1 LDIFAKAYDYQVPR
15 QAAAAGLY
23 PYFIPLSSG
32 SGPEAVM
39 AGRRVLMFGSNDYL
53 GLTGHPEVKQAAV
66 RALEA
71 YGTSCTGSRLVN
83 GTIDLHLELE
93 EAVAGFFRRPAALVF
108 TTGYQ
113 AALGTI
119 SSLTG
124 LGDTV
129 LADRGVHA
137 SLLEGARLGHGRVL
151 RFRHN
156 DLGQLEQMLASG
168 QARGG
173 TLIVTDG
180 VFSMHGD
187 LAPLGDLIRLKN
199 AYGARLVVDDAHGI
213 GVLGG
218 HGRGTAE
225 HLGAED
231 GVDLLIGTFS
241 KSLAATGGFVTGP
254 AEVVDY
260 IRHHARAMI
269 FSAAMPAPSAAAALA
284 ALRIVQAQPGPR
296 ARLRRAVLALRDGLR
311 SAGFPAGDA
320 EAAIVPIEVGAE
332 IETLRLWRRLFD
344 EGFYAN
350 PAIPPAVEPGRSL
363 LRASCTADHTSE
375 HIREAVG
382 MFRRVASGTSAAPV
396 VLEQEGA
403 L

>member
-1 LDIFAKAYDYQVPR
+1 
-15 QAAAAGLY
+15 
-23 PYFIPLSSG
+23 
-32 SGPEAVM
+32 M

-53 GLTGHPEVKQAAV
+53 GLTGHPEVKQAAA
-66 RALEA
+66 RALEV

-83 GTIDLHLELE
+83 GTTDLHLELE

-113 AALGTI
+113 AASGTI
-119 SSLTG
+119 SALAG

-137 SLLEGARLGHGRVL
+137 SLLEGARLGYGRVL

-156 DLGQLEQMLASG
+156 DLDQLERMLASG
-168 QARGG
+168 PARDGRRPERVSRGG

-213 GVLGG
+213 GVLGE

-254 AEVVDY
+254 AKVVDY

-269 FSAAMPAPSAAAALA
+269 FSAAMPAASAAAALA
-284 ALRIVQAQPGPR
+284 ALRVVQAQPVLRG
-296 ARLRRAVLALRDGLR
+296 RLRKAVLALRDGLR
-311 SAGFPAGDA
+311 SAGFATGDA

-382 MFRRVASGTSAAPV
+382 MSRRVAAGTGAAAAIP
-396 VLEQEGA
+396 EQEGA

>member
-1 LDIFAKAYDYQVPR
+1 
-15 QAAAAGLY
+15 
-23 PYFIPLSSG
+23 
-32 SGPEAVM
+32 M

-53 GLTGHPEVKQAAV
+53 GLTRHPEVKQAAA
-66 RALEA
+66 RALEV

-113 AALGTI
+113 AASGTI
-119 SSLTG
+119 SALAG

-156 DLGQLEQMLASG
+156 DLDQLERMLASG
-168 QARGG
+168 QGSDGRRPERVSRGG

-213 GVLGG
+213 GVLGE

-225 HLGAED
+225 HLGTED

-241 KSLAATGGFVTGP
+241 KSLAATGGFVTGS

-269 FSAAMPAPSAAAALA
+269 FSAAMPAASAAAALA
-284 ALRIVQAQPGPR
+284 ALRIVQAQPVLRG
-296 ARLRRAVLALRDGLR
+296 RLRRAVLALRDGLR
-311 SAGFPAGDA
+311 SAGFATGDA

-332 IETLRLWRRLFD
+332 METLRLWRCLFD

-363 LRASCTADHTSE
+363 LRASCTAGHTSE

-382 MFRRVASGTSAAPV
+382 MACRAASGTSAAAVMP
-396 VLEQEGA
+396 EQEGVR
-403 L
+403 

>member
-1 LDIFAKAYDYQVPR
+1 
-15 QAAAAGLY
+15 
-23 PYFIPLSSG
+23 
-32 SGPEAVM
+32 
-39 AGRRVLMFGSNDYL
+39 
-53 GLTGHPEVKQAAV
+53 
-66 RALEA
+66 
-71 YGTSCTGSRLVN
+71 
-83 GTIDLHLELE
+83 
-93 EAVAGFFRRPAALVF
+93 
-108 TTGYQ
+108 
-113 AALGTI
+113 
-119 SSLTG
+119 
-124 LGDTV
+124 
-129 LADRGVHA
+129 
-137 SLLEGARLGHGRVL
+137 
-151 RFRHN
+151 
-156 DLGQLEQMLASG
+156 
-168 QARGG
+168 
-173 TLIVTDG
+173 
-180 VFSMHGD
+180 
-187 LAPLGDLIRLKN
+187 
-199 AYGARLVVDDAHGI
+199 
-213 GVLGG
+213 
-218 HGRGTAE
+218 
-225 HLGAED
+225 
-231 GVDLLIGTFS
+231 
-241 KSLAATGGFVTGP
+241 VTGP

-269 FSAAMPAPSAAAALA
+269 FSAAMSAPSAAAALA